1 MSSQSAKT
9 DTGARYPTYDVLS
22 KRDTPSWN
30 DITRTVVDRRLQIRD
45 EPRFLDADRF
55 RILQALCDRIV
66 PQPSGRINKV
76 PLAGLVDRMLEQ
88 TESVGYRRSSMP
100 PLRQAWRCG
109 LDALNDEARVRFG
122 AEFADLSAGRQ
133 DTILEMLQQ
142 GDVRSPAWADVP
154 AESFFKHRVLHDVT
168 TSYFTHPTS
177 WNEIGFGGPASPRG
191 YVRLEADRRDSWE
204 AEEDHRA
211 VDHAD

>member
-1 MSSQSAKT
+1 MSSQSAQT
-9 DTGARYPTYDVLS
+9 DTSARYPSYDVIS

-45 EPRFLDADRF
+45 EPLFLDADRF
-55 RILQALCDRIV
+55 RILQALCDRIIS
-66 PQPSGRINKV
+66 QPSNRMNKV

-88 TESVGYRRSSMP
+88 TRSVGHRRSSMP
-100 PLRQAWRCG
+100 PLREAWRRG

-122 AEFADLSAGRQ
+122 ATFADLPAGRQ
-133 DTILEMLQQ
+133 DTVLEMLQR
-142 GDVRSPAWADVP
+142 GDVRSPAWAGIT
-154 AESFFKHRVLHDVT
+154 AQSFFKHRVLHDVT

-191 YVRLEADRRDSWE
+191 YVRLEADRRDAWE
-204 AEEDHRA
+204 AEEDRRA
-211 VDHAD
+211 VRHGN